1 MILPRMVKGD
11 DVWITVLILVVRLLT
26 LLSSEL
32 IQAGGSSVER
42 KRFSEFLFRKTFF
55 LGWVG
60 EGCVPLCVGRGG
72 GERRSLLQANSYLS
86 FVLGIAIR

>member
-11 DVWITVLILVVRLLT
+11 DVWITVLILVVRLLA

-42 KRFSEFLFRKTFF
+42 KRFSENIFAKLFSS
-55 LGWVG
+55 
-60 EGCVPLCVGRGG
+60 GG
-72 GERRSLLQANSYLS
+72 LERVVCHCAWGGAVVREEVY
-86 FVLGIAIR
+86 FKPTVT

>member
-42 KRFSEFLFRKTFF
+42 KIFFAKLFSS
-55 LGWVG
+55 
-60 EGCVPLCVGRGG
+60 GG
-72 GERRSLLQANSYLS
+72 LERVVCHCAWGGAVVREEVY
-86 FVLGIAIR
+86 FKPTVT